1 MYVTWETT
9 PVMVDCSCV
18 FLCVGAEFLM
28 YGNPRK
34 ALYAFVL
41 SSNFQR

>member
-1 MYVTWETT
+1 
-9 PVMVDCSCV
+9 MVDCRCE
-18 FLCVGAEFLM
+18 FLRDGAEFLM

-34 ALYAFVL
+34 ALYAFAL